1 MATFRIIVLSILLI
15 GAPLVPVA
23 GREDYLSPE
32 EFLQQA
38 FSGRNAVMNKIW
50 IKGEL
55 KENISKILGHD
66 LNLLRIRYWELE
78 GHTAWI
84 MEEVGKDQPITMGF
98 VLYENKIEYM
108 AVLAFRESRGWEIRY
123 PFFTD
128 QFLGAGF
135 LREGME
141 LDRNIDGITGATLSV
156 IPPTTLARLS
166 LLLHNFVQASGVSQ
180 VGHR

>member
-1 MATFRIIVLSILLI
+1 VLSILLI
-15 GAPLVPVA
+15 GAPLVPVS

-32 EFLQQA
+32 EFLQQV
-38 FSGRNAVMNKIW
+38 FSGRSAAINKLW

-66 LNLLRIRYWELE
+66 LNLLRISYWELE
-78 GHTAWI
+78 GRTAWI
-84 MEEVGKDQPITMGF
+84 LEEVGKEQPITMGF
-98 VLYENKIEYM
+98 VVYEDKIENM

-128 QFLGAGF
+128 QFLGAGI

-141 LDRNIDGITGATLSV
+141 LDRNIDGISGATLSV
-156 IPPTTLARLS
+156 NAATRLARLS
-166 LLLHNFVQASGVSQ
+166 LLLHNFVHPSGVGQ